1 MSKKTGNHTACF
13 ISYPS
18 TYNTGHLVNVKRKLE
33 LFIFGT
39 VIIACLIFLFT
50 SDPVSRVPFPPK
62 PSDHTSARSLTNV
75 ITSRSLSVLTRN
87 TINTYIIGPDG
98 AEGFEYELAR
108 DFATKLGV
116 ELDMHIASSFPEI
129 IPAIQED
136 KYQLA
141 AANLTI
147 TDSRKLL
154 VNFSEPYIFVTQQL
168 LYRDGTKKPES
179 IDDIKGSHLIVV
191 KNSSHSENL
200 NLLKQDHPDLVWS
213 ESNEDIQ
220 TLASLVSHGDA
231 DLTIADSMD
240 TAILQRLYPDLRVAF
255 DLTSEQ
261 PIAWAFPPG
270 TDSSLLD
277 EANTFLN
284 EYITYGRM
292 ERLKQKY
299 FGDQYALDYVSN
311 KELVHDMNTLLPKYK
326 TFFIEAALTYNYNW
340 QLLAAMSYQ
349 ESHWDKDAISGT
361 GVEGLMMLTKKAAA
375 DMEVKDRK
383 DPYTSI
389 IGGTRYLREIQ
400 DRLPQ
405 SIQGQNRI
413 WVAMAAYNIGIGHI
427 YDARRITQEQGGDP
441 NSWADIKKSLPLLA
455 KPEWHKK
462 TKYGYARGYETV
474 QFIDNIQKYYKI
486 ISWLNLT

>member
-1 MSKKTGNHTACF
+1 M
-13 ISYPS
+13 
-18 TYNTGHLVNVKRKLE
+18 NVKRKLE
-33 LFIFGT
+33 LFIFGA
-39 VIIACLIFLFT
+39 VLFACLFYLFT
-50 SDPVSRVPFPPK
+50 TEPVSRVPLPPK
-62 PSDHTSARSLTNV
+62 PSEQISSRSLTNV

-87 TINTYIIGPDG
+87 TINTYILGPDG

-116 ELDMHIASSFPEI
+116 ELEIQIASSFSEI
-129 IPAIQED
+129 IPAIQD
-136 KYQLA
+136 HKYQLA

-147 TDSRKLL
+147 TDSRKTL

-168 LYRDGTKKPES
+168 LYREGTKKPES

-191 KNSSHSENL
+191 KDSSHSENL
-200 NLLKQDHPDLVWS
+200 KLLKKDHPELVWS
-213 ESNEDIQ
+213 ESTEDIQ
-220 TLASLVSHGDA
+220 TLASLVYDGDA
-231 DLTIADSMD
+231 ELTIADSID
-240 TAILQRLYPDLRVAF
+240 TSILQRLYPELRVAF
-255 DLTSEQ
+255 DLTEEQ

-270 TDSSLLD
+270 ADRSLLD

-311 KELVHDMNTLLPKYK
+311 KELINDMNTILPKYK
-326 TFFIEAALTYNYNW
+326 NFFTEAALTYKYNW

-361 GVEGLMMLTKKAAA
+361 GVEGLMMLTKKAAI
-375 DMEVKDRK
+375 DMEVEDRK

-389 IGGTRYLREIQ
+389 MGGTRYLREIE

-405 SIQGQNRI
+405 SIQGQDRI

-427 YDARRITQEQGGDP
+427 YDARRITTEQGGDHDV
-441 NSWADIKKSLPLLA
+441 WEDIKQFLPLLA
-455 KPEWHKK
+455 KPEWHNK

-474 QFIDNIQKYYKI
+474 QFVDNIQKYYKI
-486 ISWLNLT
+486 ISWITLT